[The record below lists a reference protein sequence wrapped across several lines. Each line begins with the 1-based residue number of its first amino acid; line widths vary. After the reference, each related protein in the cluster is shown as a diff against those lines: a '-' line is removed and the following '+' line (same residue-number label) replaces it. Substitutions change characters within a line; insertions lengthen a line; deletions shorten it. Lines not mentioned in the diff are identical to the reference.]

1 MNHTAEKLQANYDV
15 FLSYIDKYI
24 TEPRT
29 TQLKKLYTDHA
40 ERIMIMP
47 AAGTDHHHNAW
58 PGGYVDH
65 VMRVIDCA
73 LELKTLWIKMG
84 AAINYTEEEL
94 VFAAINH
101 DLGKMGTEEA
111 EQYLPNDSEW
121 HRKNQGKLYKH
132 NPNNPFMTVPD
143 RSIFLLQARGIQMSF
158 NEYLGIKLHDGLYED
173 ANKPYY
179 ISHARESKLRT
190 NLPII
195 LHHADHMA
203 ARIEFEMWNASGDS
217 KQGKQTKEKYKSNNS
232 METLPLSED
241 EQSKLTNIFNQLF
254 V

>member
-1 MNHTAEKLQANYDV
+1 MNYTAEKLQANYDV

-121 HRKNQGKLYKH
+121 HRKNLGKIYMY
-132 NPNNPFMTVPD
+132 NSANPFMPV
-143 RSIFLLQARGIQMSF
+143 
-158 NEYLGIKLHDGLYED
+158 
-173 ANKPYY
+173 
-179 ISHARESKLRT
+179 
-190 NLPII
+190 
-195 LHHADHMA
+195 
-203 ARIEFEMWNASGDS
+203 
-217 KQGKQTKEKYKSNNS
+217 
-232 METLPLSED
+232 
-241 EQSKLTNIFNQLF
+241 

>member
-1 MNHTAEKLQANYDV
+1 MNYTAEKLQANYDV

-121 HRKNQGKLYKH
+121 HRKNLGKIYMY
-132 NPNNPFMTVPD
+132 NSANPFMPVPD
-143 RSIFLLQARGIQMSF
+143 RSLFLLQQRGIVVSF
-158 NEYLGIKLHDGLYED
+158 NEYLGIKLHDGLYDEG
-173 ANKPYY
+173 NKPYY
-179 ISHARESKLRT
+179 ISHSKDSKLKT
-190 NLPII
+190 NLPIL

-203 ARIEFEMWNASGDS
+203 SRIEYEMWASN
-217 KQGKQTKEKYKSNNS
+217 E
-232 METLPLSED
+232 EPLTPSAPKKTRKANIPTNMTESQKD
-241 EQSKLTNIFNQLF
+241 DLTNIFNTLF
-254 V
+254 K